1 VLYITIERYQ
11 TANASNVTYAT
22 RNINLQYIYMGICC
36 ATFSTY
42 VACVKGPLSRYFG
55 HMVHS
60 KHKHILGSCQHDLVK
75 DWPIQNLLETVHYTV
90 LLGIIFV
97 FVLVYTYSCTDI
109 MYKELV
115 FIILYTQYVVMMFS
129 YLVYISLVLFVNV
142 MPWLVNLLS
151 W

>member
-1 VLYITIERYQ
+1 MGACAYITIERYQ
-11 TANASNVTYAT
+11 TANASNASNVTYAT
-22 RNINLQYIYMGICC
+22 RNINLHYIYMGICC

-60 KHKHILGSCQHDLVK
+60 KHNHILGSCQHNFVK
-75 DWPIQNLLETVHYTV
+75 DSPIQNLLLNVFLETVHYTV
-90 LLGIIFV
+90 LLGIILV

-115 FIILYTQYVVMMFS
+115 FIILYTRYVVMMFFIS
-129 YLVYISLVLFVNV
+129 GLHFACLVC
-142 MPWLVNLLS
+142 
-151 W
+151 